1 MKLPSRNL
9 PIDKRECLKEIAL
22 EALDLILFSEKSF
35 ESNFHKAI
43 IDYKDHGN
51 QMMLIAK
58 TKWVVHRMT
67 EVNEILC
74 GYAAVEA
81 FEYFLKNKSKK
92 LFFGSK

>member
-1 MKLPSRNL
+1 MPLPPQN
-9 PIDKRECLKEIAL
+9 INDVKRKSLKEIAI
-22 EALDLILFSEKSF
+22 ETMDLILFSEKTF
-35 ESNFHKAI
+35 KSNFHRATL
-43 IDYKDHGN
+43 DYKSEGN